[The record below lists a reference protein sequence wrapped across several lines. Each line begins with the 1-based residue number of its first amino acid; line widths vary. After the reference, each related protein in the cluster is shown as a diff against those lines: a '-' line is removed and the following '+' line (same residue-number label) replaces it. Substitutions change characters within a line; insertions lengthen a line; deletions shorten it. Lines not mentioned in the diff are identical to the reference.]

1 MLSFFFAVLFRVT
14 IYDKR
19 AVLLILLLTNS
30 LFNSRFNTVFIL
42 VKLDREPKFKINKLI
57 FVYSSQVVT
66 LWYRSPEVLMGV
78 SYATPVD
85 IWACG
90 CIFAELFL
98 RKPLFAGQYEMDQLN
113 KIFDIMGIP
122 DEEDWP
128 KNAAVLRNNFQT
140 SRISRQNFQDLI
152 PEIDSQAKDLL
163 EVHIHF
169 QFKVELPHTASK

>member
-1 MLSFFFAVLFRVT
+1 
-14 IYDKR
+14 
-19 AVLLILLLTNS
+19 
-30 LFNSRFNTVFIL
+30 
-42 VKLDREPKFKINKLI
+42 
-57 FVYSSQVVT
+57 
-66 LWYRSPEVLMGV
+66 MGV

-128 KNAAVLRNNFQT
+128 KNAAVLRSNFQT
-140 SRISRQNFQDLI
+140 SRLSRQNFEDII

-163 EVHIHF
+163 EVNLNYSF
-169 QFKVELPHTASK
+169 TVRQSC